1 MIGIH
6 ISVPIA
12 SWRKDRATQLLET
25 EILPPPST
33 CYGALLSLV
42 GEENREAHL
51 GARIT
56 AGFFVDNIYSD
67 SRFLN
72 TVLRTLWRI
81 KDKDIPQG
89 NDKNNCPDLQ
99 QLWCKSELMIWCD
112 SSEEK
117 QKNSDNRLEHRIVTA
132 FENPKTISRFGGW
145 SLGES
150 THLIND
156 AWLIRDAA
164 PPSTCRTFLLDANGS
179 HTLPI
184 WVDHVGMSGTKYA
197 VGNLVEINSA
207 PGLEQLPQIPLTP

>member
-1 MIGIH
+1 MIGIR

-12 SWRKDRATQLLET
+12 CWRKGGAREFWET
-25 EILPPPST
+25 EVIPPPAT
-33 CYGALLSLV
+33 CYGSLLSLV
-42 GEENREAHL
+42 GETDKKLHL

-56 AGFFVDNIYSD
+56 AGL
-67 SRFLN
+67 LN
-72 TVLRTLWRI
+72 TPHLNTILRTIWKI
-81 KDKDIPQG
+81 KYEKLPQG
-89 NDKNNCPDLQ
+89 NGENKRPDLQ

-112 SSEEK
+112 SGEEK
-117 QKNSDNRLEHRIVTA
+117 QENSDNRLEHRIVTA
-132 FENPKTISRFGGW
+132 FENPKAISRFGGW

-156 AWLIRDAA
+156 VWLIRDAA

-179 HTLPI
+179 LTLPI

-207 PGLEQLPQIPLTP
+207 PRLEQLPQIPLTS